1 MSESLS
7 TSVAAP
13 TVCII
18 MAAKNAEG
26 TIGRA
31 VTSALQ
37 QGCVTEIIVVDDGSD
52 DDTLAVARASAQGS
66 ERLIAIALPENRGPA
81 AARNMALARSTAD
94 FVCVLDS
101 DDFMLPDRVSRMLPY
116 AADCDVLG
124 DDLFFCTSGDPTI
137 KARDL
142 LGLRDGLTRFVG
154 LEEFVRSN
162 ITQPNQ
168 PRREMGFLKPLISRR
183 FLLERGLTYREDLRL
198 GEDYALYVEALQ
210 KGARFKLMEACGYV
224 SVERGN
230 SLSAR
235 HTIDDLRALREFD
248 ATMLAKPLHD
258 GERAAIEAHMFNTAC
273 RLDHRRLLQAKKE
286 GHYSKAVAIL
296 FETRGTAAYIMRSI
310 LRDKTGF

>member
-1 MSESLS
+1 MSEPLS
-7 TSVAAP
+7 TSAAAP
-13 TVCII
+13 SVCII
-18 MAAKNAEG
+18 MAAKNAES

-31 VTSALQ
+31 ITSALQ
-37 QGCVTEIIVVDDGSD
+37 QSGVSEIIVVDDGSD
-52 DDTLAVARASAQGS
+52 DDTLAVAHASAQGS
-66 ERLIAIALPENRGPA
+66 DRLIAISLPENRGPA
-81 AARNMALARSTAD
+81 AARNMALARATAD

-101 DDFMLPDRVSRMLPY
+101 DDFMLPDRLSKMLPQ

-124 DDLFFCTSGDPTI
+124 DDLFFCTTADPTI

-142 LGLRDGLTRFVG
+142 LGLRDGHTRFVG

-168 PRREMGFLKPLISRR
+168 PRREMGFLKPLISRS
-183 FLLERGLTYREDLRL
+183 FLLERGLNYREDLRL

-210 KGARFKLMEACGYV
+210 NNARFKLMEACGYV
-224 SVERGN
+224 SVERGD

-235 HTIDDLRALREFD
+235 HTIDDLRALRDFD
-248 ATMLAKPLHD
+248 AAMLAFPLPD
-258 GERAAIEAHMFNTAC
+258 GERSAIAAHMFNTAC
-273 RLDHRRLLQAKKE
+273 RLDHRRMLQAKKE

-296 FETRGTAAYIMRSI
+296 FETPGTAAYIMRSI